1 MYRQGWNETPQ
12 RGSRN
17 IPNPYGFQPNGTHWA
32 DEYDCLPL
40 CQGGISCGKVHPGTG
55 GHTAVQC
62 LTPDASQMFGP
73 ESQPV
78 NWDHNQRA
86 TAANQPASQIPFP
99 APSYPL
105 GYITQPPAR
114 HLASSLSMKA
124 ERPLYPGFT
133 YPYNHYL
140 TDVAEDSAMPDWC
153 MRPLTPDPEEQERW
167 EQIVSDGAQDVG
179 ESSSGKEKD
188 QVDPVTWE
196 VSAKACQTELE
207 TINDKVD
214 FVVRAMKKLLDQK
227 QEGQT
232 IFSHNDARLEVET
245 EGESSGSQSVSCL
258 QHRRSKRKLNC
269 RPRLK
274 RESANEI
281 DARKKL
287 EALVEDPSQSA
298 DCTLDAP
305 RYDMKIM
312 HSKGSNLAN
321 LEDSSIRTDL
331 TPTVATTPNEETETS
346 TLVLD
351 PKQMEGMGD
360 THHINKISSELDI
373 KEEDAEKKA
382 KIRDGPIWKYRIRH
396 PAMVQPRNVD
406 VDNRRIYAK
415 LLAQSNRQTK
425 PWNGDLS
432 NLEAFLLGPF
442 CECDDNTGIR
452 DKIFNLFAEIPGVSI
467 ELCYVKNEQR
477 MKLFVLVP
485 PFYAENE
492 NGRSSFELMKN
503 AEDVS
508 KLLLQQRADCFDV
521 EIWEANFRLDVV

>member
-40 CQGGISCGKVHPGTG
+40 CQGGISCGK
-55 GHTAVQC
+55 
-62 LTPDASQMFGP
+62 MFGP
-73 ESQPV
+73 ESQPA

-245 EGESSGSQSVSCL
+245 EGESSGSQ
-258 QHRRSKRKLNC
+258 
-269 RPRLK
+269 LK

-305 RYDMKIM
+305 
-312 HSKGSNLAN
+312 
-321 LEDSSIRTDL
+321 SIRTDL

-360 THHINKISSELDI
+360 THHTNEISSELDI

-425 PWNGDLS
+425 PWDGDLS

-442 CECDDNTGIR
+442 YECDDNTGIR

-492 NGRSSFELMKN
+492 NARSSFELMKN